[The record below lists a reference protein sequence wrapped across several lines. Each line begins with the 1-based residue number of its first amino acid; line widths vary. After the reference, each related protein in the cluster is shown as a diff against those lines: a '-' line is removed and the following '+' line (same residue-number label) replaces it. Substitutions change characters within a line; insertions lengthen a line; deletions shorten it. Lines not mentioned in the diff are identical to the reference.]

1 MDNHQYSV
9 PVAPP
14 AHANRAGDHFNA
26 LMSVI
31 GRSGISVDAL
41 ADRAEGVRF
50 DGRFQIPHA
59 PSASLAPWARHDA
72 QADVDTEI
80 LQWIVSHVP
89 SRKRSKS
96 H

>member
-1 MDNHQYSV
+1 MDNHQFSV
-9 PVAPP
+9 SVAPP
-14 AHANRAGDHFNA
+14 ARANGECDHFNA

-31 GRSGISVDAL
+31 GRSGISVDSRT
-41 ADRAEGVRF
+41 DRAEGVRF
-50 DGRFQIPHA
+50 DGRFQIPLA
-59 PSASLAPWARHDA
+59 PSASVAPRARHDA

>member
-1 MDNHQYSV
+1 MDNRQYSAS
-9 PVAPP
+9 VAPP
-14 AHANRAGDHFNA
+14 ARANGEGDHFNA
-26 LMSVI
+26 LMGVI
-31 GRSGISVDAL
+31 GRSGISVDSRT
-41 ADRAEGVRF
+41 DRAEGVRF
-50 DGRFQIPHA
+50 DARFQIPA
-59 PSASLAPWARHDA
+59 PSASLALRARHGA